1 MTGLVSKIKEI
12 YAAFGRGEI
21 ERILSNATDDVSW
34 EFEAPSTLSWSGIR
48 KGRKEAAGFFAG
60 IAAEHENPVLNMTDF
75 FSTQDAVAAF
85 GRYDA
90 TVRATGIRVSTPV
103 AHYFKFRD
111 GKISRYINIINSGA
125 FLEAA
130 RKHAL
135 APAASGE

>member
-1 MTGLVSKIKEI
+1 MEDLVGKIKEI

-21 ERILSNATDDVSW
+21 EWILSNVTDDVSW
-34 EFEAPSTLSWSGIR
+34 EFEAPAALSWSGIR
-48 KGRKEAAGFFAG
+48 KGPKEAMGFFVG
-60 IAAEHENPVLNMTDF
+60 IAAEQENPVLKMTEF
-75 FSTQDAVAAF
+75 FSTGDAVASF

-90 TVRATGIRVSTPV
+90 TVKATGVRVSTPV

-130 RKHAL
+130 KK
-135 APAASGE
+135 